1 MPDPAIAPMPKK
13 PRRQPTKTQTLIA
26 RVARLEA
33 TVEAYG
39 RILDGVSVVMA
50 EVAAVL
56 DLEGR
61 SKE

>member
-1 MPDPAIAPMPKK
+1 MPKK
-13 PRRQPTKTQTLIA
+13 SRRQPTKTQTLIA
-26 RVARLEA
+26 RVAKLEA

-50 EVAAVL
+50 EVAAVI

>member
-1 MPDPAIAPMPKK
+1 MPKK